1 MGLVFNGTSGTDKI
15 SAVDGTLTID
25 GVATINSIT
34 SPIITGDLSIS
45 DTIVHTGDTNTKIR
59 FPSADTFT
67 VETAGSERIRI
78 DSSGRVLQGSSA
90 SRTIAITAALPQRQL
105 EGVGSNASSFAIICN
120 QNASAGPVISLGK
133 TRGGAVG
140 GTTVVQSGDSLG
152 HISFEGSDG
161 SNQRSGARIT
171 ASVDGTPGSSD
182 MPGRLMFYTTPD
194 GSATEVE
201 RLRINSSGHMI
212 LSPSGYS
219 LPTGDERTLN
229 IVAWGNK
236 PASLGFQRSN
246 SLGGSTA
253 GWSNELQSN
262 GDLIWGVHNV
272 GEKVRI
278 TSAGKVGINQSS
290 PDGMLHVFS
299 ASAGSVNTDADA
311 DELTLENSG
320 NVGLSLLTAATGES
334 SIYFGNPGTNGQKDG
349 WIKYYHESHSTSNNR
364 RALTFKS
371 GGGDEKMRLDSS
383 GRLSIGLSPGTVGDA
398 YYYDD
403 IVVNNMSGGSGGAG
417 GAGIQLLSHSG
428 SWGGLIYGDQTS
440 NCQIGY
446 VKYNHGDNSMLFGV
460 NSGEKFRFAASGQ
473 LGIGG
478 ANYGSSGQVLTSQ
491 GASAAPQWA
500 TAASGGWTVHKDATT
515 AFGNALIEQTSGLS
529 ASTDV
534 IQIIGYKL
542 RCGNGSGTEISVQ
555 LGTSGGYGGTYNG
568 MQRYFNS
575 SGSQE
580 THQDHDQSA
589 WAAWHGQGNPFS
601 QTNMEFSGTLTITR
615 MGGNNFVMES
625 QCLAERTD
633 NNTQYL
639 LINAGR
645 LELGGALTKL
655 KVYTQS
661 GNNFSH
667 GNLTIR
673 SM

>member
-78 DSSGRVLQGSSA
+78 DSSGKMGIGTNNPNNPLTIHASGNHIFLKDTATNNVLQIRHASGVAEFNSYDLDGNARRDYVFNQYSTEVLRITSTGALLLGATSTSNVENFRIHTANSNKAIIKFTNSGTGTASSDGFEMGLNGNEHVEFWHKENHPMYFATNNVERLRIDSSGRILQGSSA
-90 SRTIAITAALPQRQL
+90 GRNTALMAAQPTYQL
-105 EGVGSNASSFAIICN
+105 EGVGSNASNFGIFCN
-120 QNASAGPVISLGK
+120 SNASAAGGLIFGK
-133 TRGGAVG
+133 TRGSSVG
-140 GTTVVQSGDSLG
+140 GTTVVAANDSLG

-161 SNQRSGARIT
+161 SAQRVGARIT
-171 ASVDGTPGSSD
+171 AAVDGTPGSSD
-182 MPGRLMFYTTPD
+182 MPGRLMFFTTPD
-194 GSATEVE
+194 GSATEAE
-201 RLRINSSGHMI
+201 RLRIDKNGDMCLGGTPFSQGTGNTFCIHSSG
-212 LSPSGYS
+212 
-219 LPTGDERTLN
+219 T
-229 IVAWGNK
+229 
-236 PASLGFQRSN
+236 
-246 SLGGSTA
+246 
-253 GWSNELQSN
+253 
-262 GDLIWGVHNV
+262 
-272 GEKVRI
+272 
-278 TSAGKVGINQSS
+278 
-290 PDGMLHVFS
+290 
-299 ASAGSVNTDADA
+299 
-311 DELTLENSG
+311 
-320 NVGLSLLTAATGES
+320 
-334 SIYFGNPGTNGQKDG
+334 
-349 WIKYYHESHSTSNNR
+349 
-364 RALTFKS
+364 
-371 GGGDEKMRLDSS
+371 GGGDHAYIYFTNGDSGHTAS
-383 GRLSIGLSPGTVGDA
+383 DGMSIGLAANQVANISVREAWPLA
-398 YYYDD
+398 FS
-403 IVVNNMSGGSGGAG
+403 VNGSERLRIASNGAMG
-417 GAGIQLLSHSG
+417 LS
-428 SWGGLIYGDQTS
+428 
-440 NCQIGY
+440 
-446 VKYNHGDNSMLFGV
+446 
-460 NSGEKFRFAASGQ
+460 
-473 LGIGG
+473 G

-491 GASAAPQWA
+491 GSGSAPQWA
-500 TAASGGWTVHKDATT
+500 TAASGGWTIHKDAVT
-515 AFGNALIEQTSGLS
+515 AFGNASIEQTSGLS
-529 ASTDV
+529 SSTDV
-534 IQIIGYKL
+534 IQIIAYRL

-580 THQDHDQSA
+580 THQDHDQSM

-625 QCLAERTD
+625 QCLSEKTD